1 MRLFVSFRRLIPA
14 LLILVGLAAC
24 TPRPA
29 GHSGEVF
36 DPYEA
41 NNRQTHE
48 LNKAVD
54 RAIVRPIAT
63 ATSGTSQGG
72 VGQALGNLATNLGE
86 PSNALNHALQGDAQG
101 TATAVARL
109 MINTFFGLGGLFDI
123 AGDTG
128 LPEDGTDFGETLH
141 VWGAPEGAYIELPV
155 YGPSTER
162 DAVGRIVDAVI
173 DPLDLLIPAEAAPYA
188 TAIRLAGRVSGRGKF
203 SDTVD
208 SVLYDSVD
216 SYAQARLIYLQNRR
230 YELGGAEGTID
241 ADAYA
246 DPYAD
251 PYQE

>member
-54 RAIVRPIAT
+54 RAILRPIST
-63 ATSGTSQGG
+63 ASSGASRGG

-86 PSNALNHALQGDAQG
+86 PANALNHALQGNAEG
-101 TATAVARL
+101 AMTAVARL
-109 MINTFFGLGGLFDI
+109 MINTFFGLGGVFDI
-123 AGDTG
+123 AGGTG

-141 VWGAPEGAYIELPV
+141 VWGAPEGAYVELPL

-162 DAVGRIVDAVI
+162 DAVGLIVDFII
-173 DPLDLLIPAEAAPYA
+173 DPLDRLIPADARPYA
-188 TAIRLAGRVSGRGKF
+188 TAIKLAGRVSGRGKF
-203 SDTVD
+203 SETVD
-208 SVLYDSVD
+208 SVLYDSAD

-230 YELGGAEGTID
+230 YELGGAEGTT
-241 ADAYA
+241 YA